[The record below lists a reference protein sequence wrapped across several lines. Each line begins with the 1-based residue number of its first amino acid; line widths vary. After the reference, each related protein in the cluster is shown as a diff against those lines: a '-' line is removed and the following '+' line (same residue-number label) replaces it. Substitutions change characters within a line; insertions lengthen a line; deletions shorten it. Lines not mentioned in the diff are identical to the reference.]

1 MVVKSDAAG
10 NNRGAEGMSS
20 QFELDLCYCHRISI
34 VINYVL
40 RKQTRQVDG
49 VKQAPVYFFYN
60 ESPFVYDTI
69 DASKELV
76 TYMKHTKLN
85 KQLKNKMKQ
94 DVATRFDD
102 LLIMLQSVS
111 VELDE
116 STELLKKRKQEDRSE
131 KIFEELLDELIRLL
145 HYFKLASKSLE
156 PFNTPTIHLVGMW
169 LAKLKAHLQPRDE
182 PVIVNGANGEKMT
195 IPADNENIAP
205 IKVRLLKPL
214 HVVAAYLDPLQKN
227 RLKDYGFTQ
236 ELIDQGLVYLKDIM
250 RKVGPPKP
258 PAASMSGGMRQ
269 RPPVVKKNLVKR
281 PCTIF
286 VHVGPSRDDS
296 DKESEDDVE
305 PAEESQLEAR
315 IDQELAEYRLFK
327 ASKSDKE
334 VLLQP
339 DTWKKAREDGDVK
352 HDVGLL
358 PWWRVKSDKFPI
370 FACAVR
376 AILCIPAS
384 SSMSECTF
392 SSAGNTRSNKRSGL
406 HPSTFNALL
415 FLRSNQDL
423 DRK

>member
-1 MVVKSDAAG
+1 
-10 NNRGAEGMSS
+10 
-20 QFELDLCYCHRISI
+20 
-34 VINYVL
+34 
-40 RKQTRQVDG
+40 
-49 VKQAPVYFFYN
+49 
-60 ESPFVYDTI
+60 
-69 DASKELV
+69 
-76 TYMKHTKLN
+76 
-85 KQLKNKMKQ
+85 
-94 DVATRFDD
+94 
-102 LLIMLQSVS
+102 
-111 VELDE
+111 
-116 STELLKKRKQEDRSE
+116 
-131 KIFEELLDELIRLL
+131 
-145 HYFKLASKSLE
+145 
-156 PFNTPTIHLVGMW
+156 
-169 LAKLKAHLQPRDE
+169 
-182 PVIVNGANGEKMT
+182 
-195 IPADNENIAP
+195 
-205 IKVRLLKPL
+205 VRLLKQLEEKFFLKLL
-214 HVVAAYLDPLQKN
+214 HVAAAYLDPLQKN

-250 RKVGPPKP
+250 RKVSPPKP

-286 VHVGPSRDDS
+286 VHAGPSRDDS

-315 IDQELAEYRLFK
+315 IGQELAKYRLFK

-370 FACAVR
+370 LACAVC

-392 SSAGNTRSNKRSGL
+392 SSAGNTRSNKRSCIQA
-406 HPSTFNALL
+406 PSML
-415 FLRSNQDL
+415 FSFSVLTRTLIVNKHVQE
-423 DRK
+423 

>member
-1 MVVKSDAAG
+1 
-10 NNRGAEGMSS
+10 
-20 QFELDLCYCHRISI
+20 
-34 VINYVL
+34 
-40 RKQTRQVDG
+40 
-49 VKQAPVYFFYN
+49 
-60 ESPFVYDTI
+60 
-69 DASKELV
+69 
-76 TYMKHTKLN
+76 
-85 KQLKNKMKQ
+85 
-94 DVATRFDD
+94 
-102 LLIMLQSVS
+102 VS
-111 VELDE
+111 AELDE
-116 STELLKKRKQEDRSE
+116 STELLKKKEQEDRAE

-156 PFNTPTIHLVGMW
+156 PFNTPTLHFVGMW

-182 PVIVNGANGEKMT
+182 PITVNGANGEKMT
-195 IPADNENIAP
+195 IPVDSENIAP
-205 IKVRLLKPL
+205 IKVRLLNQLEEKFFLKPL
-214 HVVAAYLDPLQKN
+214 HVAAAYLDPLQKN

-258 PAASMSGGMRQ
+258 PAASMSDGMRQ

-281 PCTIF
+281 PRTVF
-286 VHVGPSRDDS
+286 VHVGPSQDE
-296 DKESEDDVE
+296 ESEDDAE

-315 IDQELAEYRLFK
+315 IDKELAEYRMFK

-339 DTWKKAREDGDVK
+339 DTRKRAQEDGDVK

-370 FACAVR
+370 LAHAVR

-392 SSAGNTRSNKRSGL
+392 SSAGNTRSNKCSGL
-406 HPSTFNALL
+406 HPSTLNVLL

>member
-1 MVVKSDAAG
+1 MVIKLDAAG

-49 VKQAPVYFFYN
+49 VKQTPVYLFYD

-69 DASKELV
+69 DDSKELV
-76 TYMKHTKLN
+76 MYMKQTKLN

-94 DVATRFDD
+94 NVATRFDG

-111 VELDE
+111 AELDE
-116 STELLKKRKQEDRSE
+116 STELLKKRKQEDRTE

-156 PFNTPTIHLVGMW
+156 LFNTPTLHLVDMW
-169 LAKLKAHLQPRDE
+169 LAKLKAHFQLRDE
-182 PVIVNGANGEKMT
+182 PVTINGANGDKMT
-195 IPADNENIAP
+195 IPANSENIAP
-205 IKVRLLKPL
+205 IKVRLLEQLEEKFFLKPL
-214 HVVAAYLDPLQKN
+214 HVVVAYLDPLQKN

-258 PAASMSGGMRQ
+258 LAASMSGGMRQ
-269 RPPVVKKNLVKR
+269 HPPVVKKNLVKR
-281 PCTIF
+281 PHTVF
-286 VHVGPSRDDS
+286 VHAGQSRNDS
-296 DKESEDDVE
+296 DEESEDDAE
-305 PAEESQLEAR
+305 PAEESR

-358 PWWRVKSDKFPI
+358 PWWRVKLDKFSI
-370 FACAVR
+370 LAHAVH

-392 SSAGNTRSNKRSGL
+392 SSAGNTRNNKRNRL
-406 HPSTFNALL
+406 HPNTLNALL
-415 FLRSNQDL
+415 FFRSN
-423 DRK
+423 

>member
-1 MVVKSDAAG
+1 M
-10 NNRGAEGMSS
+10 
-20 QFELDLCYCHRISI
+20 
-34 VINYVL
+34 
-40 RKQTRQVDG
+40 KQ
-49 VKQAPVYFFYN
+49 
-60 ESPFVYDTI
+60 
-69 DASKELV
+69 
-76 TYMKHTKLN
+76 TKLN

-94 DVATRFDD
+94 DVVTRFDG
-102 LLIMLQSVS
+102 LFIMLQSVS
-111 VELDE
+111 AELDE
-116 STELLKKRKQEDRSE
+116 STELLKKRKQEDRAE

-145 HYFKLASKSLE
+145 HYFKLANKSLE
-156 PFNTPTIHLVGMW
+156 PFNTPTLHLVGMW

-182 PVIVNGANGEKMT
+182 PITVNGTNGEKMT
-195 IPADNENIAP
+195 IPTDSENIAP
-205 IKVRLLKPL
+205 IKVRLLKQLEENFFLKPL
-214 HVVAAYLDPLQKN
+214 HVAAAYLDPLQKN
-227 RLKDYGFTQ
+227 CLKDYGFTQ

-250 RKVGPPKP
+250 RKVDPPKP

-281 PCTIF
+281 PCTVF
-286 VHVGPSRDDS
+286 VHVGLSRDDS
-296 DKESEDDVE
+296 DEESEDDVE

-315 IDQELAEYRLFK
+315 IDQELAEYRMFK

-339 DTWKKAREDGDVK
+339 DTRKRAREDGDVK

-370 FACAVR
+370 LACAVR

-384 SSMSECTF
+384 SSMLECTF
-392 SSAGNTRSNKRSGL
+392 SSADNTRSNKRSGL

-415 FLRSNQDL
+415 FLRSDQDL